1 VLLAVFFVF
10 VGQLAEWTRP
20 ETDSIDCARVPAAD
34 VPALE
39 RCVTIRPDDLELM
52 AELGRAYEQAAQWD
66 RAEALYRRAVAV
78 DPHDGDMRVRL
89 GIALLQRGDVSGA
102 RSEGVAALHVQPGR
116 PGPLDLIRRAS
127 PASEAGSA
135 R

>member
-1 VLLAVFFVF
+1 
-10 VGQLAEWTRP
+10 
-20 ETDSIDCARVPAAD
+20 
-34 VPALE
+34 
-39 RCVTIRPDDLELM
+39 
-52 AELGRAYEQAAQWD
+52 
-66 RAEALYRRAVAV
+66 
-78 DPHDGDMRVRL
+78 MRVRL

-127 PASEAGSA
+127 SASEAGSA